1 MCCFIAF
8 RLWEKFVTLME
19 SGIDSGDESS
29 LDPPPPPQADS
40 KKNYYQVIKFFHI
53 TVLKIYIKKSRY

>member
-1 MCCFIAF
+1 
-8 RLWEKFVTLME
+8 ME

-40 KKNYYQVIKFFHI
+40 KKIIMKELNFFI
-53 TVLKIYIKKSRY
+53 